1 MIGNSVR
8 RFSRI
13 DFYADPGAAC
23 SDFRGS
29 TISRTRSLGAAGGAH
44 GDECGAWRVSLR
56 YSWRRLPP
64 ACTPDPWPVRR
75 RSRKAAT
82 LARLPQVNRLAA

>member
-44 GDECGAWRVSLR
+44 GDECGAWRVSL
-56 YSWRRLPP
+56 
-64 ACTPDPWPVRR
+64 
-75 RSRKAAT
+75 
-82 LARLPQVNRLAA
+82 